1 MYLKRLYK
9 TVVLKGFP
17 LEKERKNQLE
27 LKSLKFHDK
36 TQMSRIGGSW
46 SICSSWSGY
55 TFHCSCHHGLQ
66 GPRFSRTGPVTQK
79 SLSRYD
85 RTLEVDVVYSILEL
99 LILPWVKRQ
108 QLTKHC
114 HQHCYWELEDP
125 SFCPD
130 PQCKLTTLHPKWT
143 TSRASWLL
151 NVHSPGPSNDLPSA
165 TPSAYRPG
173 TWIFVHGDSY
183 HLTTEED
190 TIPVDHCD
198 PRSIQ
203 PSWCGLYLHSCPT
216 LPRFSTA
223 LYSAVKSLQA
233 K

>member
-1 MYLKRLYK
+1 MTKHRCPGLEVHKVYAVVGVDSIFSVAATMDSRLPD
-9 TVVLKGFP
+9 F
-17 LEKERKNQLE
+17 QE
-27 LKSLKFHDK
+27 LDL
-36 TQMSRIGGSW
+36 W
-46 SICSSWSGY
+46 
-55 TFHCSCHHGLQ
+55 
-66 GPRFSRTGPVTQK
+66 PRRTCQDMTG
-79 SLSRYD
+79 
-85 RTLEVDVVYSILEL
+85 TLEVDVLYSILEL
-99 LILPWVKRQ
+99 LILPWVKRD
-108 QLTKHC
+108 TT
-114 HQHCYWELEDP
+114 HQALPPALLLGTWRPKFLSRTSVQSDNTP
-125 SFCPD
+125 SKVNYVPC
-130 PQCKLTTLHPKWT
+130 
-143 TSRASWLL
+143 LL
-151 NVHSPGPSNDLPSA
+151 IAECSPGPSNDRPSA